1 MTRHTFKTGT
11 FASASIL
18 AMAVAGQAQAVTFEQ
33 QMSAT
38 YQPTF
43 FDNFD
48 FDGDRDD
55 GRTFT
60 SAGAVDVGDEHVR
73 GEIRWGATVTAGK
86 TTGKFLLESD
96 SLQDAT
102 FADGNGTLNLERAY
116 FTYEFNPAL
125 VLQAGHEF
133 KLPDFGGGGLLYGD
147 DHPIFGVMGDTPFG
161 SYDAYAIL
169 IDDSR
174 IGSSGERDS
183 TVWLGEFSL
192 DLGSRGTVKP
202 IVAFHDNQNVDANI
216 TYFGG
221 TFVGGISGLNIT
233 AEAFGAVGGYGSTPP
248 NTINFR
254 GSDTPN
260 DPSDDVIAPAG
271 ANDLANDDIS
281 SFAAN
286 MTLEFPVADA
296 FKPNIGFRW
305 TSGDDD
311 PFDDDLEGWLG
322 ISDISGFVG
331 PMSSGHS
338 ILRWGPQQNA
348 ALSAP
353 VVFGST
359 FETSGPAE
367 GSAETGALPADGSSY
382 GGIGNS
388 GTGTNPGQ
396 IVIAPGATGSLTP
409 SLSYQASLW
418 FMWYDETAGLEAL
431 PDADSSVDDYA
442 GTQLDI
448 RLDYALTENFT
459 VSASGGVLD
468 PGDGVKDATGADD
481 LASLALVEMKWSY

>member
-33 QMSAT
+33 QMQAL

-55 GRTFT
+55 TRTAT
-60 SAGAVDVGDEHVR
+60 SAGFVDVGDEHVR

-96 SLQDAT
+96 AVQNAGQ
-102 FADGNGTLNLERAY
+102 ADGDAVNLERAY
-116 FTYEFNPAL
+116 FTYEVNPGL

-133 KLPDFGGGGLLYGD
+133 KAPDFAGGGLLYGD
-147 DHPIFGVMGDTPFG
+147 DHPIFGVKGDTSFG
-161 SYDAYAIL
+161 SYDAYAI
-169 IDDSR
+169 IVNDSEQ
-174 IGSSGERDS
+174 GSSQGRRDS
-183 TVWLGEFSL
+183 TVFLGKASV
-192 DLGSRGTVKP
+192 DLGSNGTVSP
-202 IVAFHDNQNVDANI
+202 IVAFHNNENVDADI

-221 TFVGGISGLNIT
+221 TYVGGTDVVQIS

-248 NTINFR
+248 NGINFNN
-254 GSDTPN
+254 GVN
-260 DPSDDVIAPAG
+260 APAG
-271 ANDLANDDIS
+271 ASSLADDDIS
-281 SFAAN
+281 TFGAN
-286 MTLEFPVADA
+286 LILEFPFRDA
-296 FKPNIGFRW
+296 FNPNIGFRW
-305 TSGDDD
+305 LSGDSD
-311 PFDDDLEGWLG
+311 PFDDDLGG
-322 ISDISGFVG
+322 FSSITDISGFVG

-338 ILRWGPQQNA
+338 ILRWGPNQND
-348 ALSAP
+348 ALSSP

-359 FETSGPAE
+359 FETSGPADGGAGSD
-367 GSAETGALPADGSSY
+367 GSAF

-388 GTGTNPGQ
+388 ATGTNPGQ
-396 IVIAPGATGSLTP
+396 IVIAPGASGSLTP

-418 FMWYDETAGLEAL
+418 FMWYDETGGLEVL
-431 PDADSSVDDYA
+431 PNAEDSVDDYA
-442 GTQLDI
+442 GTQFDI
-448 RLDYALTENFT
+448 RLDYALTDNFT